1 MKTLRSATAVQKD
14 IRSFIERSV
23 DLLTININELAQ
35 SLTPVRTGRARAGWK
50 VIRKFKLGSERN
62 IIENR
67 VPYIGI
73 LDGVVPARGGKRRG
87 PIIKPAVDRAVYMTR
102 RSNR

>member
-1 MKTLRSATAVQKD
+1 MKTLRSAAAVQQD
-14 IRSFIERSV
+14 IRTFFERSV
-23 DLLTININELAQ
+23 EVLTININDVAKA
-35 SLTPVRTGRARAGWK
+35 LTPVRTGRARAGWQLL
-50 VIRKFKLGSERN
+50 RKFKLGSDRN

-73 LDGVVPARGGKRRG
+73 LDGVVPARGGKKRG
-87 PIIKPAVDRAVYMTR
+87 PIVKPAVDRAVYMTR